1 MLIISVSIM
10 AKIKNKLISI
20 TITFLLLL
28 SVTSVASN
36 LNYSQSVFAQN
47 TTSVGTFS
55 ASGYT
60 GQTFVLPGL
69 ILTPTQQKPPL
80 GSVIGG
86 NWSFAVNSGKLQ
98 QFQWIGQAYTLT
110 GKVNETL
117 SINGMTNASNFDILQ
132 PLSTGPIKLAGNGT
146 VFKGNVNI
154 NLNDKTIWTNVPAI
168 VTLSNGKLIALQIGH
183 EETNGAFTIPLFG
196 VVTSLSPQKTSSVST
211 SNNFNG
217 SQIAAAQSINSN
229 NVGSF
234 SASGYTGQTFALPSD
249 ILQPPPSAISQF
261 KLSPPAGS
269 IISGNWSFAVNSG
282 KLQDFKWNVEFITL
296 NGKVNGTSSITGISN
311 STGIVGSL
319 TNNNIQLS
327 ASNGTAFK
335 ANADININDRTSFY
349 DVPIVLYLLNGK
361 LVNLS
366 IDSIRTGGL
375 FTTPLFGIVTTLTH

>member
-69 ILTPTQQKPPL
+69 KLTPTQQKPPL

-86 NWSFAVNSGKLQ
+86 NWNFAVNGGKLQ

-110 GKVNETL
+110 GKINETL

-211 SNNFNG
+211 SNNING
-217 SQIAAAQSINSN
+217 SQIAAAQSINTN

-234 SASGYTGQTFALPSD
+234 SASGYTGQTFVLPSD
-249 ILQPPPSAISQF
+249 IIQPPPSTISQF

-269 IISGNWSFAVNSG
+269 IISGNWSFAVNGG
-282 KLQDFKWNVEFITL
+282 KLQDFKWNVELITL
-296 NGKVNGTSSITGISN
+296 NGKVNGTASITGISN

-375 FTTPLFGIVTTLTH
+375 FTTPIFGIVTTLTH

>member
-28 SVTSVASN
+28 SVISVANN
-36 LNYSQSVFAQN
+36 LNYSQSAFAQN
-47 TTSVGTFS
+47 TPSVGTFS

-69 ILTPTQQKPPL
+69 ILTPTQQKPPV
-80 GSVIGG
+80 GSVLGG
-86 NWSFAVNSGKLQ
+86 NWSFAVNGGKLQ

-132 PLSTGPIKLAGNGT
+132 PLSSGPIKLAGNGT

-154 NLNDKTIWTNVPAI
+154 ILNDRTIWTNVPAI

-234 SASGYTGQTFALPSD
+234 SASGYTGQTFVLPSD
-249 ILQPPPSAISQF
+249 IIQPPPSAISQF

-269 IISGNWSFAVNSG
+269 IISGNWSFAVNGG
-282 KLQDFKWNVEFITL
+282 KLQDFKWNVELITL
-296 NGKVNGTSSITGISN
+296 NGKVNGTASITGISN